1 MDSWYDLHSL
11 STQHRQELLREAQE
25 QNLIRKAR
33 INRSSRA
40 DQNAADHILRNIT
53 SWLRRAILAQ

>member
-25 QNLIRKAR
+25 QNLTRKALT
-33 INRSSRA
+33 NRSSRA
-40 DQNAADHILRNIT
+40 DQSAADHILRNTI
-53 SWLRRAILAQ
+53 SLLRKAIFAQ